1 MRPDIFLGNEL
12 ADIRVRDGLR
22 AEERH
27 RLLAA
32 ADEGRPRRRPTLRQS
47 ASPRP
52 APPRPAIRRPGV
64 RRPVALI
71 LAAFSR
77 RTATLVRLLDDCVF
91 EDLGRSLA
99 SND

>member
-12 ADIRVRDGLR
+12 AEFRVRDGLR

-32 ADEGRPRRRPTLRQS
+32 ADEGRPRRHRSLPGPGSSRP
-47 ASPRP
+47 PV
-52 APPRPAIRRPGV
+52 RRPSI
-64 RRPVALI
+64 RRPVAMVF
-71 LAAFSR
+71 AALSR
-77 RTATLVRLLDDCVF
+77 RSAGLVRLLDDCVF

>member
-12 ADIRVRDGLR
+12 AEIRVHDALR

-32 ADEGRPRRRPTLRQS
+32 ADEGRQQRRP
-47 ASPRP
+47 PIGRP
-52 APPRPAIRRPGV
+52 AFRRPPV
-64 RRPVALI
+64 RRPSVRRSVALL
-71 LAAFSR
+71 LATLSR
-77 RTATLVRLLDDCVF
+77 QTAALVRLLDDCVF

-99 SND
+99 PRD

>member
-12 ADIRVRDGLR
+12 AEVRIRDALR

-32 ADEGRPRRRPTLRQS
+32 ADDGRQRGRPSLGRPAFRRP
-47 ASPRP
+47 PV
-52 APPRPAIRRPGV
+52 RRPSV
-64 RRPVALI
+64 RRPVALL
-71 LAAFSR
+71 LAALSR

-99 SND
+99 PHD

>member
-12 ADIRVRDGLR
+12 AEIRVRDGLR

-32 ADEGRPRRRPTLRQS
+32 AEVGRPRRRRSVSPPPLPRRSLRR
-47 ASPRP
+47 A
-52 APPRPAIRRPGV
+52 
-64 RRPVALI
+64 VALL
-71 LAAFSR
+71 LAALSR
-77 RTATLVRLLDDCVF
+77 RSATLVRLLDDCVF
-91 EDLGRSLA
+91 EDLGRSMA

>member
-52 APPRPAIRRPGV
+52 AAPRDPAPGV

>member
-32 ADEGRPRRRPTLRQS
+32 ADEGRPRRRPTFWQS
-47 ASPRP
+47 GAPRP
-52 APPRPAIRRPGV
+52 ALRRPAI

-71 LAAFSR
+71 LAAFSK